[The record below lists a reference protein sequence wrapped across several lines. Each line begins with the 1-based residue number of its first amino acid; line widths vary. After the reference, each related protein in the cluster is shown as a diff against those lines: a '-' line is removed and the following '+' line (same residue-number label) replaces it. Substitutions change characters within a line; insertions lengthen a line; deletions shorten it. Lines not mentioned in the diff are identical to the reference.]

1 MKPRAAIPFLLA
13 VSVVVSLWVAGPF
26 GIFGFIVR
34 SPIILMNDLIAIV
47 RQALIPTSIS
57 GIAQTAPPVSTSA
70 LAASLQ
76 VPPPSPHPAPTTT
89 PQPSPT
95 PVPMPAPLPGTEPI
109 LDPLQNAVDPIVDSA
124 ENALTPVTD
133 SVETAVEPVTGPVE
147 KALDPVKDTIGSAGG
162 NTPDIGGAVHDVKD
176 TSAGSAYRKA
186 PQLPDVTSCAGIS
199 RPPPA

>member
-13 VSVVVSLWVAGPF
+13 ASVVVTLWVAGPF
-26 GIFGFIVR
+26 GLFGFLVR

-76 VPPPSPHPAPTTT
+76 VTPPSPHPATTTT

-109 LDPLQNAVDPIVDSA
+109 MDTVQNSVDPIVDSA
-124 ENALTPVTD
+124 EHALTQIKD
-133 SVETAVEPVTGPVE
+133 SDESALEPVTGPVE
-147 KALDPVKDTIGSAGG
+147 KA
-162 NTPDIGGAVHDVKD
+162 
-176 TSAGSAYRKA
+176 R
-186 PQLPDVTSCAGIS
+186 
-199 RPPPA
+199 